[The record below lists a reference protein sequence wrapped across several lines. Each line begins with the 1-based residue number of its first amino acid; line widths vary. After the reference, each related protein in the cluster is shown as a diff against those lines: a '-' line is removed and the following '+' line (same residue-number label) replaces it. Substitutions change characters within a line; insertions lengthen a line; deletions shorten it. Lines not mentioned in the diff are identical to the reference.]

1 MYGNELSF
9 EDKNSFR
16 VLILKTRLQQAHIN
30 PNTSSTLL
38 IYWVSSEVIS
48 RDGILGLWRGTS
60 PTTIRNVP
68 GIAVYLF
75 GLAQLRTSMTT
86 NLYSTSP
93 IRSIQDSTFSDFNW
107 RFHCWCP
114 CLNFGQICLDAHHHS
129 SQDPI

>member
-1 MYGNELSF
+1 MTESL
-9 EDKNSFR
+9 
-16 VLILKTRLQQAHIN
+16 VLKTRLQQAHIN
-30 PNTSSTLL
+30 PNTSSTLRVHISLL

-86 NLYSTSP
+86 LQIFTQPALLDQSKILPSLTSTG
-93 IRSIQDSTFSDFNW
+93 DFIAGV
-107 RFHCWCP
+107 
-114 CLNFGQICLDAHHHS
+114 LA
-129 SQDPI
+129 